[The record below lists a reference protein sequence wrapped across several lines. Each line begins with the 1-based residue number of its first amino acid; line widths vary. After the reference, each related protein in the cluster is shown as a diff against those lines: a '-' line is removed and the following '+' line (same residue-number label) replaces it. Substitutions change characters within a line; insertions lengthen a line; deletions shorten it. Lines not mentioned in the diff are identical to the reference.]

1 VKAKSSP
8 ERTSDMAR
16 TNNVPTRAA
25 AQERR
30 RKGAAER
37 QAIYDALPQSV
48 KDERNP
54 RKAKPVEV
62 K

>member
-1 VKAKSSP
+1 
-8 ERTSDMAR
+8 MAR
-16 TNNVPTRAA
+16 TNNVPTRKA

-30 RKGAAER
+30 RSEATER

-54 RKAKPVEV
+54 HKALNRKDFGDD
-62 K
+62 